1 MLYNIWHSL
10 GVIVKKF
17 LLFISGLFKIIS
29 IIFII
34 SFININ
40 SYINI
45 FKLSSSDILKVKL
58 LLMIACLILIL
69 ISLCF
74 KSEAYNIE
82 N

>member
-1 MLYNIWHSL
+1 M
-10 GVIVKKF
+10 KKF
-17 LLFISGLFKIIS
+17 FLFISGVFKIIS

-40 SYINI
+40 SYIGV
-45 FKLSSSDILKVKL
+45 FRLSSSDTLKVKV

>member
-1 MLYNIWHSL
+1 M
-10 GVIVKKF
+10 KKF
-17 LLFISGLFKIIS
+17 FLFVSGVFKIIS
-29 IIFII
+29 IVFII

-40 SYINI
+40 SYIGV
-45 FKLSSSDILKVKL
+45 FRLGSSDTLKVKV

-74 KSEAYNIE
+74 KSEAYNIK

>member
-1 MLYNIWHSL
+1 M
-10 GVIVKKF
+10 KKF
-17 LLFISGLFKIIS
+17 FLFIIGVFKIIS

-40 SYINI
+40 SYIGV
-45 FKLSSSDILKVKL
+45 FRLSSSDTLKVKV

>member
-1 MLYNIWHSL
+1 M
-10 GVIVKKF
+10 KKF
-17 LLFISGLFKIIS
+17 FLFISGIFKIIS

-40 SYINI
+40 SYIGV
-45 FKLSSSDILKVKL
+45 FRLSSSDTLKVKV

>member
-1 MLYNIWHSL
+1 M
-10 GVIVKKF
+10 KKF
-17 LLFISGLFKIIS
+17 FLFISGVFKIIS

-40 SYINI
+40 SYIGV
-45 FKLSSSDILKVKL
+45 FRLSSSDTLKVTV